1 MLGFVPQP
9 NLHNLIFLRLTDKYW
24 VKYSKLRYN
33 QININNYSLPITTTM
48 NRELVKKLVEIIHCL
63 SPEEKQLLETE
74 LQIKPDWSIIKKSI
88 IHRGEILNQRLNN
101 QSLQDTI
108 TNIISEMR
116 EERCEELINSLK
128 VHE

>member
-1 MLGFVPQP
+1 
-9 NLHNLIFLRLTDKYW
+9 
-24 VKYSKLRYN
+24 
-33 QININNYSLPITTTM
+33 M

-63 SPEEKQLLETE
+63 SPEEKQLSETQ
-74 LQIKPDWSIIKKSI
+74 LQIKPDWSIFKKSI

-128 VHE
+128 FI

>member
-1 MLGFVPQP
+1 
-9 NLHNLIFLRLTDKYW
+9 
-24 VKYSKLRYN
+24 
-33 QININNYSLPITTTM
+33 M

-74 LQIKPDWSIIKKSI
+74 LQIKPDWDIIKKSI
-88 IHRGEILNQRLNN
+88 IQRGEILNQRLNN

-128 VHE
+128 VYE

>member
-1 MLGFVPQP
+1 
-9 NLHNLIFLRLTDKYW
+9 
-24 VKYSKLRYN
+24 
-33 QININNYSLPITTTM
+33 M

-74 LQIKPDWSIIKKSI
+74 LQIKPDWHIIKKSI

>member
-1 MLGFVPQP
+1 
-9 NLHNLIFLRLTDKYW
+9 
-24 VKYSKLRYN
+24 
-33 QININNYSLPITTTM
+33 M

-74 LQIKPDWSIIKKSI
+74 LQIKPDWNIIKKSI
-88 IHRGEILNQRLNN
+88 IQRGQRLNN

-116 EERCEELINSLK
+116 EERCGNIW
-128 VHE
+128 

>member
-1 MLGFVPQP
+1 
-9 NLHNLIFLRLTDKYW
+9 
-24 VKYSKLRYN
+24 
-33 QININNYSLPITTTM
+33 M

-74 LQIKPDWSIIKKSI
+74 LQIKHDWHIIKKSI

-128 VHE
+128 FI